1 MKDKRIAVSLLIKEE
16 EKKDISQELFK
27 LIDSKFCEFFN
38 VNSDGKAKR
47 KFMKSS
53 ESSSIKN
60 NLDAHKHNEAKQFV
74 KINLRKNN
82 DTSKESKL
90 KEPSSTLA
98 HNKNG
103 ICSKLI

>member
-27 LIDSKFCEFFN
+27 LIDSKFCDFFN

-47 KFMKSS
+47 KFT
-53 ESSSIKN
+53 IKN

-74 KINLRKNN
+74 EINLRNN
-82 DTSKESKL
+82 NYTSKESKL
-90 KEPSSTLA
+90 KEPEPSSTLT